1 MIYFDYSA
9 TTPVDERVLEDYV
22 KNTQMFIGNSNSEH
36 VLGREA
42 SFAIKQATN
51 GIKHMM
57 NLNNEELIFTSGA
70 TEANNLALIGYALK
84 HKNEGMHLIMSPYE
98 HSSVVSSF
106 SYLEKQGFE
115 VDVLSVTD
123 DGLIDLDELSDLL
136 REDTILVSI
145 ALVSSEVGYVQNPKK
160 IKEVISKKSSAVL
173 HSDVTQAIG
182 KTRVYFPAIDL
193 ATFSAHKFY
202 GLKGIGCLIRK
213 ESVELQPLL
222 YGGHSLSPYRPGTP
236 PLPLILSVYKAL
248 SLVCKTFDQDV
259 RYVETLKTYLVEQ
272 LSKFYQV
279 IINSNENAVPHIV
292 NFSFMG
298 LDAKELQR
306 KLSEKGIYLSTQSAC
321 TRNRTFSPLI
331 YAITKNEE
339 RAMSSL
345 RLSLSK
351 RSKVSEI
358 DQFIQVLKEVTT

>member
-9 TTPVDERVLEDYV
+9 TTPVDERVLKDYV
-22 KNTQMFIGNSNSEH
+22 KNTEMFIGNPNSEH
-36 VLGREA
+36 VLGMEA
-42 SFAIKQATN
+42 SLAIKQATN
-51 GIKHMM
+51 GIKQIL
-57 NLNNEELIFTSGA
+57 NLNSQDIIFTSGA
-70 TEANNLALIGYALK
+70 TESNNLAIIGYALK
-84 HKNEGMHLIMSPYE
+84 HKSEGMHLIMSPYE

-115 VDVLSVTD
+115 VDVLSVAD
-123 DGLIDLDELSDLL
+123 DGLINLDELSDLV
-136 REDTILVSI
+136 REDTILVSV
-145 ALVSSEVGYVQNPKK
+145 AFVSSEVGYVQNLKM
-160 IKEVISKKSSAVL
+160 IKNLISQKSKAVL

-182 KTRVYFPAIDL
+182 KTRVDFSTIDL
-193 ATFSAHKFY
+193 ASFSAHKFY

-213 ESVELQPLL
+213 ENVELQPLL

-236 PLPLILSVYKAL
+236 PLPLILSVYKTL
-248 SLVCKTFDQDV
+248 DLVYNNFDQDLKF
-259 RYVETLKTYLVEQ
+259 VETLKTYLIEQ
-272 LSKFYQV
+272 LIKIHQV
-279 IINSNENAVPHIV
+279 VINSNEYAVPHIV

-298 LDAKELQR
+298 MDAKELHR

-351 RSKVSEI
+351 RSTASEI